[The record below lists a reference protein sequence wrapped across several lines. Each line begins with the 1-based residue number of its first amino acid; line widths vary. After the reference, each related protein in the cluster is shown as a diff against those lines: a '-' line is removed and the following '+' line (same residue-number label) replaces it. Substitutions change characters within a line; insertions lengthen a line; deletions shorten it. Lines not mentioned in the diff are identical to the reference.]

1 MGSERCKTVRL
12 QYVVIKKFGKKDL
25 LVREESELSASNV
38 PIVAHQQHRW
48 VVTPAVDKI
57 WRETKDRNHSYQFR
71 AFIKDY
77 YLIYK

>member
-38 PIVAHQQHRW
+38 PIVAPSAASLGSH
-48 VVTPAVDKI
+48 AG
-57 WRETKDRNHSYQFR
+57 SG
-71 AFIKDY
+71 
-77 YLIYK
+77 